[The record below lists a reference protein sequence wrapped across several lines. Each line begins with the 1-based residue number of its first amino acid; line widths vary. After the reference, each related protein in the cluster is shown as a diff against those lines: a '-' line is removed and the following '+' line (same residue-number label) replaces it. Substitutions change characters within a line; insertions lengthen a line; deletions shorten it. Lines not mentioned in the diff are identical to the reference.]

1 MESRT
6 LFSRML
12 SSEPQVVKNIQL
24 NANFCSYH
32 YWIWKIWKFPII
44 SISYKVLKTPSR
56 HSVWQVAILATATLG
71 VKLQYQDRHLLFFGH
86 TISGPGTFTSQS
98 LRLSGSGHEAH
109 TSLFVPHKQH
119 LSHICETKAK
129 RISQPLGNHVCRITK
144 LLRLRRLLVLSAGG
158 KTQLVHESGYI
169 KKWKGTKKERKEEI
183 QIKTGEEIQIVGIE
197 VLTMVIIMSS
207 VFWDT

>member
-1 MESRT
+1 M
-6 LFSRML
+6 
-12 SSEPQVVKNIQL
+12 
-24 NANFCSYH
+24 
-32 YWIWKIWKFPII
+32 
-44 SISYKVLKTPSR
+44 
-56 HSVWQVAILATATLG
+56 LG

-144 LLRLRRLLVLSAGG
+144 LLRLRCLLVLSAGG
-158 KTQLVHESGYI
+158 KTQLVQESGYI
-169 KKWKGTKKERKEEI
+169 RSEKASRKKERKKYKLRLE
-183 QIKTGEEIQIVGIE
+183 KEIQIVGIE
-197 VLTMVIIMSS
+197 VFTRVINKSS
-207 VFWDT
+207 VSWDT